1 MPERTWEWVYYSGPT
16 RGRHWTG
23 GATSGRLP
31 SAQSCAMFVIPHR
44 PRLHATTLR
53 RVGVAD
59 AGVHRS
65 NRSPRQ
71 IGTERQLSS
80 THGWVGPGSKIGSWG
95 CVSLQNRR
103 KRIVGGATKQNSSTK
118 QNCTSVSHSAVAWG
132 HRSGRD
138 RASGLTSRSFSYQRT
153 ATHAGQREKNDE
165 TAVSEFSSLVCNDCN
180 SSV

>member
-80 THGWVGPGSKIGSWG
+80 THPKLPVVGAAGADTD
-95 CVSLQNRR
+95 
-103 KRIVGGATKQNSSTK
+103 GGHGDNQDAGAGVDTGPR
-118 QNCTSVSHSAVAWG
+118 V
-132 HRSGRD
+132 
-138 RASGLTSRSFSYQRT
+138 QR
-153 ATHAGQREKNDE
+153 
-165 TAVSEFSSLVCNDCN
+165 
-180 SSV
+180 